1 MEMITVTKTKSK
13 PKKQTAKKSG
23 KRPEYILMDNNTKA
37 IVFGYQQRAIQR
49 MLDFDY
55 ICRRETPS
63 VVAIVNP
70 TRDGL
75 HKCFWGTKEIL
86 LPMYKTL
93 EEATKLHPEADFM
106 VNFASF
112 RSAYPTTKEALLT
125 KTIRTVAVIAEGV
138 PEQRTKELIKIA
150 KEKNKWIIGPA
161 TVGGIAAGGFRI
173 GNTAGMLDNIVAS
186 KLHRQGSVAYVSKSG
201 GLSNE
206 LNNIIA
212 MNTDGVYEGV
222 AIGGD
227 RYPGSTFIDHMM
239 RYEANPDIKMM
250 VILGEV
256 GGTDEYEVVEAMK
269 KRRIKKPV
277 VAWCIGT
284 CSKVFPAE
292 VQFGHAGA
300 RAGADMETA
309 DAKNKAL
316 KEAGAYVPNS
326 FDDFDEQIKKVYTKL
341 VKSGKHKPIPDV
353 EPPQIPL
360 DYDVALKQGVIRR
373 PAQFISTI
381 SDDRGDE
388 LRYCGIKISKI
399 FEEKWGLGGVIGL
412 LWFKKDLPM
421 WAREFLERVVLLTA
435 DHGPAVSGAHN
446 SIVAARAGKDLIS
459 ALVSG
464 LLTIGPRFG
473 GAVQGSADHF
483 TKYLY
488 AEEKPESMVKDMK
501 NKNVNI
507 QGIGHRIKSVTN
519 PDVRVTIMKDFAKKN
534 FPNTETLDYALEVE
548 KLTTAKR
555 NNLILN
561 VDGVIGVLCCDML
574 RGIGY
579 SRKEVREFVDLGVLN
594 ALFVLGRSIGFMG
607 HIMDQKRLKAGLYR
621 HPWDDIQYMM
631 PDKPQKVK

>member
-1 MEMITVTKTKSK
+1 MEAIAVAKNQSKSK
-13 PKKQTAKKSG
+13 QKKD
-23 KRPEYILMDNNTKA
+23 YIIMDKNTKA
-37 IVFGYQQRAIQR
+37 IVFGFQQRAIQR

-55 ICRRETPS
+55 ICRRAEPS
-63 VVAIVNP
+63 VVVIVNP
-70 TRDGL
+70 TRDGM

-86 LPMYKTL
+86 IPMVRTL
-93 EEATKLHPEADFM
+93 KEATKMHPEADFM

-112 RSAYPTTKEALLT
+112 RSAYPTSKEALES
-125 KTIRTVAVIAEGV
+125 KTIRSVAIIAEGV
-138 PEQRTKELIKIA
+138 PEHRTKELIKIA

-186 KLHRQGSVAYVSKSG
+186 KLHRAGSVAYVSKSG

-227 RYPGSTFIDHMM
+227 RYPGSTFIQHME

-250 VILGEV
+250 VLLGEV

-269 KRRIKKPV
+269 KGQIKKPV

-300 RAGADMETA
+300 RAGAERETA

-316 KEAGAYVPNS
+316 KEAGAVVPTS
-326 FDDFDEQIKKVYTKL
+326 FDDFDKKIKQTFDKL
-341 VKSGKHKPIPDV
+341 VKTGKHKSLPDV
-353 EPPQIPL
+353 EPPIMPL
-360 DYDVALKQGVIRR
+360 DFDVALKQGVIRK

-381 SDDRGDE
+381 SDDRGEE
-388 LRYCGIKISKI
+388 LRYCGVKISKI

-412 LWFKKDLPM
+412 LWFKKNLPP
-421 WAREFLERVVLLTA
+421 WAREFIERVVLLTA

-459 ALVSG
+459 SLVSG

-488 AEEKPESMVKDMK
+488 QGATPEFMVKDMK
-501 NKNVNI
+501 SKNVNI

-519 PDVRVTIMKDFAKKN
+519 PDVRVIIMKEYAKKN
-534 FPNTETLDYALEVE
+534 FPKTETLDYALEIE
-548 KLTTAKR
+548 KLTTSKR

-561 VDGVIGVLCCDML
+561 VDGCIGVLCCDML

-579 SRKEVREFVDLGVLN
+579 SREEVREFVGLGILN

-607 HIMDQKRLKAGLYR
+607 HIMDQKRLKSGLYR

-631 PDKPQKVK
+631 PDKPEVVK

>member
-1 MEMITVTKTKSK
+1 MTK
-13 PKKQTAKKSG
+13 KKD
-23 KRPEYILMDNNTKA
+23 YIIMDKDTKA

-55 ICRRETPS
+55 ICRRKEPS
-63 VVAIVNP
+63 VAVIVNP
-70 TRDGL
+70 TRDGM
-75 HKCFWGTKEIL
+75 HTCFWGTKEIL
-86 LPMYKTL
+86 IPMVRTIK
-93 EEATKLHPEADFM
+93 EAVKMHPEADFM

-112 RSAYPTTKEALLT
+112 RSAYQTSKEALET
-125 KTIRTVAVIAEGV
+125 KAIQSVAIIAEGV

-150 KEKNKWIIGPA
+150 QKNNKWIIGPA

-186 KLHRQGSVAYVSKSG
+186 KLHRAGSVAYVSKSG

-227 RYPGSTFIDHMM
+227 RYPGSTFIDHIM
-239 RYEANPDIKMM
+239 RYEKNPDIKMI
-250 VILGEV
+250 VLLGEV
-256 GGTDEYEVVEAMK
+256 GGTDEYVVIDAMK
-269 KRRIKKPV
+269 KGKITKPL

-300 RAGADMETA
+300 RAGADRETA
-309 DAKNKAL
+309 DAKNIAL
-316 KEAGAYVPNS
+316 KDAGAYVPKS
-326 FDDFDEQIKKVYTKL
+326 FDDFDKQIKKAYDQL
-341 VKSGKHKPIPDV
+341 IKSGKHKPIPEI
-353 EPPQIPL
+353 EPPVIPY
-360 DYDVALKQGVIRR
+360 DYAVALKQGIIRK
-373 PAQFISTI
+373 PASFISTI
-381 SDDRGDE
+381 SDDRGEE
-388 LRYCGIKISKI
+388 LRYCGVKISKI

-421 WAREFLERVVLLTA
+421 WAREFIERVILLTA

-446 SIVAARAGKDLIS
+446 SIIASRAGKDLIS
-459 ALVSG
+459 SLVSG

-483 TKYLY
+483 TQYLY
-488 AEEKPESMVKDMK
+488 AGHEPSFMLKDMK
-501 NKNVNI
+501 SKNVNI

-519 PDVRVTIMKDFAKKN
+519 PDVRVEIMVDFAKKN
-534 FPNTETLDYALEVE
+534 FPITETLDYALEVE
-548 KLTTAKR
+548 KLTTSKR

-561 VDGVIGVLCCDML
+561 VDGCIGVLSCDML
-574 RGIGY
+574 KGIGY
-579 SRKEVREFVDLGVLN
+579 SREEVREFVDLGILN
-594 ALFVLGRSIGFMG
+594 AFFVLGRSIGFMG
-607 HIMDQKRLKAGLYR
+607 HIMDQKRLKSRLYR
-621 HPWDDIQYMM
+621 HPWDDINYMM
-631 PDKPQKVK
+631 PDEPEKVR

>member
-1 MEMITVTKTKSK
+1 MEAITVTKTK
-13 PKKQTAKKSG
+13 PKKQKKD
-23 KRPEYILMDNNTKA
+23 YIIMDKNTKA

-63 VVAIVNP
+63 VQVIVNP
-70 TRDGL
+70 TRDGM
-75 HKCFWGTKEIL
+75 HTCFWGTKEIL
-86 LPMYKTL
+86 IPMVRTLP
-93 EEATKLHPEADFM
+93 EATKMHPEADFM

-112 RSAYPTTKEALLT
+112 RSAFPTSKEALLS
-125 KTIRTVAVIAEGV
+125 KTIRSVAIIAEGI
-138 PEQRTKELIKIA
+138 PERRTKELIKIA

-186 KLHRQGSVAYVSKSG
+186 KLHRAGSVAYVSKSG

-212 MNTDGVYEGV
+212 RNTDGVYEGV

-227 RYPGSTFIDHMM
+227 RYPGSTFIDHLM
-239 RYEANPDIKMM
+239 RYEANPEIKMT
-250 VILGEV
+250 VLLGEV

-269 KRRIKKPV
+269 KGRIKKPI

-300 RAGADMETA
+300 RAGTDRETA
-309 DAKNKAL
+309 DVKNKAL
-316 KEAGAYVPNS
+316 KDAGAYVPTS

-353 EPPQIPL
+353 EPPTIPL
-360 DYDVALKQGVIRR
+360 DYAVALKQGVIRK
-373 PAQFISTI
+373 PASFISTI
-381 SDDRGDE
+381 SDDRGGE
-388 LRYCGIKISKI
+388 LRYCGVKISKI
-399 FEEKWGLGGVIGL
+399 FEDKWGLGGVIGL
-412 LWFKKDLPM
+412 LWFKKNLPP
-421 WAREFLERVVLLTA
+421 WAREFIERVVLLTA

-446 SIVAARAGKDLIS
+446 SIVASRAGKDLIS
-459 ALVSG
+459 SLVSG

-488 AEEKPESMVKDMK
+488 AGEEPSFMVKDMK

-519 PDVRVTIMKDFAKKN
+519 PDVRVTIMVDFAKKN
-534 FPNTETLDYALEVE
+534 FPVTETLDYALSVE
-548 KLTTAKR
+548 KLTTSKR

-561 VDGVIGVLCCDML
+561 VDGCIGVLCCDML

-579 SRKEVREFVDLGVLN
+579 TRDEVREFVDLGILN
-594 ALFVLGRSIGFMG
+594 AFFVLGRSIGFMG
-607 HIMDQKRLKAGLYR
+607 HIMDQKRLKSRLYR

-631 PDKPQKVK
+631 PDKPEKV

>member
-1 MEMITVTKTKSK
+1 
-13 PKKQTAKKSG
+13 
-23 KRPEYILMDNNTKA
+23 MDKETKA

-63 VVAIVNP
+63 VSIIVNP
-70 TRDGL
+70 TREGT

-86 LPMYKTL
+86 IPMVKTL
-93 EEATKLHPEADFM
+93 KEATKMYPEADFM

-112 RSAYPTTKEALLT
+112 RSAYPTSKEALLT
-125 KTIRTVAVIAEGV
+125 KSIRSVAIIAEGV
-138 PEQRTKELIKIA
+138 PERRTKELIKIA

-212 MNTDGVYEGV
+212 RNTDGVYEGV

-227 RYPGSTFIDHMM
+227 RYPGSTFMDHIM
-239 RYEANPDIKMM
+239 RYEKNPDIKMI
-250 VILGEV
+250 VLLGEV
-256 GGTDEYEVVEAMK
+256 GGTDEYDVVDAVK
-269 KRRIKKPV
+269 KGKIKKPI

-300 RAGADMETA
+300 RAGTALETA
-309 DAKNKAL
+309 DAKNEAL
-316 KEAGAYVPNS
+316 KKAGVAVPKH
-326 FDDFDEQIKKVYTKL
+326 FDDFDKEIKITFDKL

-353 EPPQIPL
+353 EPPIIPL
-360 DYDVALKQGVIRR
+360 DYDVALKQGVIRK

-381 SDDRGDE
+381 SDDRGEE

-399 FEEKWGLGGVIGL
+399 FEDEYGLGGVIGL
-412 LWFKKDLPM
+412 LWFKKKLPK
-421 WAREFLERVVLLTA
+421 WAAGFLERVVLLTA

-446 SIVAARAGKDLIS
+446 SIVAARAGKDIIS
-459 ALVSG
+459 SLVSG

-488 AEEKPESMVKDMK
+488 ADKEPTFMVKDMK
-501 NKNVNI
+501 SKNINI

-519 PDVRVTIMKDFAKKN
+519 PDVRVTLMIEYAKKN
-534 FPNTETLDYALEVE
+534 FPKTETLDYALKVE
-548 KLTTAKR
+548 GFTTAKK

-561 VDGVIGVLCCDML
+561 VDGVIGVLSCDML

-579 SRKEVREFVDLGVLN
+579 TREEVREFIDLEVLN

-607 HIMDQKRLKAGLYR
+607 HIMDQKRLKSRLYR
-621 HPWDDIQYMM
+621 HPWDDINYMM
-631 PDKPQKVK
+631 PDKPEVIK

>member
-1 MEMITVTKTKSK
+1 MTKTKKPKSK
-13 PKKQTAKKSG
+13 PKKQKKD
-23 KRPEYILMDNNTKA
+23 YIIMDKNTKA
-37 IVFGYQQRAIQR
+37 IVFGFQQRAIQR

-55 ICRRETPS
+55 ICRREEPS
-63 VVAIVNP
+63 VVVIVNP
-70 TRDGL
+70 TRDGM

-86 LPMYKTL
+86 IPMVRTL
-93 EEATKLHPEADFM
+93 NEATKMHPEADFM

-112 RSAYPTTKEALLT
+112 RSAYPTSKDALLT
-125 KTIRTVAVIAEGV
+125 KTIRSVAIIAEGV
-138 PEQRTKELIKIA
+138 PERRTKDLIKIA

-212 MNTDGVYEGV
+212 INTDGVYEGV

-239 RYEANPDIKMM
+239 RYEANPDIIMM
-250 VILGEV
+250 VLLGEV
-256 GGTDEYEVVEAMK
+256 GGTDEYEVVEAIK
-269 KRRIKKPV
+269 KGRIKKPV

-284 CSKVFPAE
+284 CSKVFPSE

-300 RAGADMETA
+300 RAGADCETS
-309 DAKNKAL
+309 DVKNKAL
-316 KEAGAYVPNS
+316 KDAGAYVPNS
-326 FDDFDEQIKKVYTKL
+326 FDDFDIQIKKAYDKL

-353 EPPQIPL
+353 KPPTIPL
-360 DYDVALKQGVIRR
+360 DYAVALKQGVIRR
-373 PAQFISTI
+373 PANFISTI
-381 SDDRGDE
+381 SDDRGEE
-388 LRYCGIKISKI
+388 LRYCGVKISKI

-412 LWFKKDLPM
+412 LWFKKNLPP
-421 WAREFLERVVLLTA
+421 WAREFIERVVLLTA

-446 SIVAARAGKDLIS
+446 SIVASRAGKDLIS
-459 ALVSG
+459 SLVSG

-483 TKYLY
+483 IKYLY
-488 AEEKPESMVKDMK
+488 AGEEPSFMVKEMK
-501 NKNVNI
+501 IKNVNI

-519 PDVRVTIMKDFAKKN
+519 PDVRVTIMVDFAKKN
-534 FPNTETLDYALEVE
+534 FPVTETLDYALEVQ

-561 VDGVIGVLCCDML
+561 VDGCIGVLCCDML

-579 SRKEVREFVDLGVLN
+579 TRDQVREFVDLGILN
-594 ALFVLGRSIGFMG
+594 AFFVLGRSIGFMG
-607 HIMDQKRLKAGLYR
+607 HIMDQKRLKSRLYR
-621 HPWDDIQYMM
+621 HPWDDIEYMM
-631 PDKPQKVK
+631 PDKPEKVK

>member
-1 MEMITVTKTKSK
+1 MTKAN
-13 PKKQTAKKSG
+13 KKD
-23 KRPEYILMDNNTKA
+23 YIIMDKNTKA
-37 IVFGYQQRAIQR
+37 IVFGFQTRAIQR
-49 MLDFDY
+49 MLDFDF
-55 ICRRETPS
+55 ICKRDKPS
-63 VVAIVNP
+63 VVVIVNP
-70 TRDGL
+70 TRDGM
-75 HKCFWGTKEIL
+75 HKCFWGTRGILIPMVRTIKEAVK
-86 LPMYKTL
+86 M
-93 EEATKLHPEADFM
+93 HPEADFM

-112 RSAYPTTKEALLT
+112 RSAYATSKEALET
-125 KTIRTVAVIAEGV
+125 KTIRSVAIIAEGV
-138 PEQRTKELIKIA
+138 PEQRAKQLIKIA
-150 KEKNKWIIGPA
+150 HEKNKWIIGPA
-161 TVGGIAAGGFRI
+161 TVGGISAGGFRI

-239 RYEANPDIKMM
+239 RYEKNPDIKMM
-250 VILGEV
+250 VLLGEV
-256 GGTDEYEVVEAMK
+256 GGTDEYEVIDAMK
-269 KRRIKKPV
+269 NGKIKKPI

-300 RAGADMETA
+300 RAGADRETS
-309 DAKNKAL
+309 DVKNKAL
-316 KEAGAYVPNS
+316 KDAGAYVPNS
-326 FDDFDEQIKKVYTKL
+326 FDDFDEQIKKAFTKL
-341 VKSGKHKPIPDV
+341 VKSGKHKPIPEV
-353 EPPQIPL
+353 EPPILPL
-360 DYDVALKQGVIRR
+360 DYEVALKQGMIRR
-373 PAQFISTI
+373 SANFISTI

-388 LRYCGIKISKI
+388 LRYCGVKISKI

-421 WAREFLERVVLLTA
+421 WAREFIERVVLLTA

-446 SIVAARAGKDLIS
+446 SIVASRAGKDLIS
-459 ALVSG
+459 SLVSG

-488 AEEKPESMVKDMK
+488 AGEDPSFMVKDMK
-501 NKNVNI
+501 GKNVNI

-519 PDVRVTIMKDFAKKN
+519 PDVRVTIMIDFAKKS
-534 FPNTETLDYALEVE
+534 FPVTETLDYALSVE
-548 KLTTAKR
+548 KLTTSKR

-561 VDGVIGVLCCDML
+561 VDGCIGVLCCDML

-579 SRKEVREFVDLGVLN
+579 TRDDVREFVDLGILN
-594 ALFVLGRSIGFMG
+594 AFFVLGRSIGFMG
-607 HIMDQKRLKAGLYR
+607 HIMDQKRLKSRLYR
-621 HPWDDIQYMM
+621 HPWDDIEYMM
-631 PDKPQKVK
+631 PDKPKKIR

>member
-1 MEMITVTKTKSK
+1 VITVTKTNQISSK
-13 PKKQTAKKSG
+13 KKDF
-23 KRPEYILMDNNTKA
+23 IIMDKNTKA
-37 IVFGYQQRAIQR
+37 IVFGFQQRAIQR

-63 VVAIVNP
+63 VTIIVNP
-70 TRDGL
+70 TRDGM

-86 LPMYKTL
+86 IPMVRTIK
-93 EEATKLHPEADFM
+93 EAVKLHPEADFM

-112 RSAYPTTKEALLT
+112 RSAYPTSKEALET
-125 KTIRTVAVIAEGV
+125 KTIRSIAIIAEGI

-227 RYPGSTFIDHMM
+227 RYPGSTFIEHMM
-239 RYEANPDIKMM
+239 RYEANPEIKMM
-250 VILGEV
+250 VLLGEV
-256 GGTDEYEVVEAMK
+256 GGEDEYEVVEAMK
-269 KRRIKKPV
+269 NGKIKKPV

-300 RAGADMETA
+300 RAGADRETA

-316 KEAGAYVPNS
+316 KEAGAYVPSS
-326 FDDFDEQIKKVYTKL
+326 FDDFDKQIKKAFTTL
-341 VKSGKHKPIPDV
+341 VKSGKHKLIPDV
-353 EPPQIPL
+353 EPPVIPL
-360 DYDVALKQGVIRR
+360 DYAVALKQGIIRK
-373 PAQFISTI
+373 PASFISTI
-381 SDDRGDE
+381 SDDRGEE

-412 LWFKKDLPM
+412 LWFKKQMPP
-421 WAREFLERVVLLTA
+421 WAAEFIERVVLLTA

-459 ALVSG
+459 SLVSG

-483 TKYLY
+483 TKYLH
-488 AEEKPESMVKDMK
+488 AGEKPSFMVKDMK
-501 NKNVNI
+501 SKNVNI

-519 PDVRVTIMKDFAKKN
+519 PDVRVEIMVDFAKKN
-534 FPNTETLDYALEVE
+534 FPVTETLDYALQVE

-561 VDGVIGVLCCDML
+561 VDGCIGVLCCDML
-574 RGIGY
+574 RGLGY
-579 SRKEVREFVDLGVLN
+579 SRQEVHEFVQLGILN
-594 ALFVLGRSIGFMG
+594 AFFVLGRSIGFMG
-607 HIMDQKRLKAGLYR
+607 HVIDQKRLKSRLYR

-631 PDKPQKVK
+631 PEKPEKVK

>member
-1 MEMITVTKTKSK
+1 MEMISVTKTKSK
-13 PKKQTAKKSG
+13 PKKQTVKKSG
-23 KRPEYILMDNNTKA
+23 NRPDYILMDKNTKA

-70 TRDGL
+70 TREGL

-93 EEATKLHPEADFM
+93 EEATKLHPEANFM

-150 KEKNKWIIGPA
+150 KESNKWIIGPA

-239 RYEANPDIKMM
+239 RYEANPDITMM
-250 VILGEV
+250 VLLGEV
-256 GGTDEYEVVEAMK
+256 GGTDEYVVVEAMK
-269 KRRIKKPV
+269 KKRIKKPV

-326 FDDFDEQIKKVYTKL
+326 FDDFDEQIKKVYNKL

-353 EPPQIPL
+353 EPPKIPL

-421 WAREFLERVVLLTA
+421 WAREFLERVVQLTA

-488 AEEKPESMVKDMK
+488 AGEKPESMVKDMK

-631 PDKPQKVK
+631 PDKPQKVR

>member
-1 MEMITVTKTKSK
+1 
-13 PKKQTAKKSG
+13 
-23 KRPEYILMDNNTKA
+23 
-37 IVFGYQQRAIQR
+37 
-49 MLDFDY
+49 
-55 ICRRETPS
+55 
-63 VVAIVNP
+63 
-70 TRDGL
+70 
-75 HKCFWGTKEIL
+75 
-86 LPMYKTL
+86 
-93 EEATKLHPEADFM
+93 
-106 VNFASF
+106 
-112 RSAYPTTKEALLT
+112 
-125 KTIRTVAVIAEGV
+125 
-138 PEQRTKELIKIA
+138 
-150 KEKNKWIIGPA
+150 
-161 TVGGIAAGGFRI
+161 
-173 GNTAGMLDNIVAS
+173 MLDNIVAS
-186 KLHRQGSVAYVSKSG
+186 KLHRPGSVAYVSKSG

-212 MNTDGVYEGV
+212 RNTDGVFEGV

-227 RYPGSTFIDHMM
+227 LYPGSTFIEHLL
-239 RYEANPDIKMM
+239 RYEQNPNIKMTVM
-250 VILGEV
+250 LGEV
-256 GGTDEYEVVEAMK
+256 GGTDEYEVVKALKTK
-269 KRRIKKPV
+269 KIKKPL

-300 RAGADMETA
+300 RAGADRETA

-316 KEAGAYVPNS
+316 KEAGAIVPNS
-326 FDDFDEQIKKVYTKL
+326 FDDFDEKIKQTFDKL
-341 VKSGKHKPIPDV
+341 VKSGKHKPIPEV
-353 EPPQIPL
+353 EPPKIPV
-360 DYDVALKQGVIRR
+360 DYAVALKQGIIRR
-373 PAQFISTI
+373 PANFIATI
-381 SDDRGDE
+381 SDDRGEE
-388 LRYCGIKISKI
+388 LRYCGVKISKI

-412 LWFKKDLPM
+412 LWFKKKLPP

-459 ALVSG
+459 SLVSG

-488 AEEKPESMVKDMK
+488 AGEKPSFMVRDMK
-501 NKNVNI
+501 SKNVNI

-519 PDVRVTIMKDFAKKN
+519 PDVRVTIMKDYAKKH
-534 FPNTETLDYALEVE
+534 FPITETLDYALEVE

-561 VDGVIGVLCCDML
+561 VDGCIGVLCCDML

-579 SRKEVREFVDLGVLN
+579 SREEVREFVNLGTLN

-607 HIMDQKRLKAGLYR
+607 HIMDQKRLKSRLYR

-631 PDKPQKVK
+631 PDKPEKV

>member
-1 MEMITVTKTKSK
+1 M
-13 PKKQTAKKSG
+13 AKNKD
-23 KRPEYILMDNNTKA
+23 YIIMDKDTKA

-55 ICRRETPS
+55 ICRRKEPS
-63 VVAIVNP
+63 VAIIVNP
-70 TRDGL
+70 TRDGM
-75 HKCFWGTKEIL
+75 HTCFWGTKETLI
-86 LPMYKTL
+86 PMVRTIK
-93 EEATKLHPEADFM
+93 EAVKLHPEADFM

-112 RSAYPTTKEALLT
+112 RSAYPTTKEALET
-125 KTIRTVAVIAEGV
+125 KTIRSVAVIAEGV

-150 KEKNKWIIGPA
+150 KKNNKWIIGPA

-186 KLHRQGSVAYVSKSG
+186 KLHRAGSVAYVSKSG

-227 RYPGSTFIDHMM
+227 RYPGSTFIDHIM
-239 RYEANPDIKMM
+239 RYEKNPDIKM
-250 VILGEV
+250 VVLLGEV
-256 GGTDEYEVVEAMK
+256 GGTDEYVVIDAMK
-269 KRRIKKPV
+269 KGKITKPI

-300 RAGADMETA
+300 RAGADRETA
-309 DAKNKAL
+309 DVKNKAL
-316 KEAGAYVPNS
+316 KDAGAYVPKS
-326 FDDFDEQIKKVYTKL
+326 FDDFDKQIKKAFNEL
-341 VKSGKHKPIPDV
+341 VKSGKHKPIPEV
-353 EPPQIPL
+353 EPPTIPY
-360 DYDVALKQGVIRR
+360 DYAVALKQGIIRK
-373 PAQFISTI
+373 PASFISTI
-381 SDDRGDE
+381 SDDRGEE
-388 LRYCGIKISKI
+388 LRYCGVKISKI

-421 WAREFLERVVLLTA
+421 WAREFVERVVLLTA

-446 SIVAARAGKDLIS
+446 SIIASRAGKDLIS
-459 ALVSG
+459 SLVSG

-483 TKYLY
+483 TNYLY
-488 AEEKPESMVKDMK
+488 AGHEPGFMVKDMK
-501 NKNVNI
+501 SKNVNI

-519 PDVRVTIMKDFAKKN
+519 PDVRVEIMVDFAKKN
-534 FPNTETLDYALEVE
+534 FPITETLDYALEVE
-548 KLTTAKR
+548 KLTTSKR

-561 VDGVIGVLCCDML
+561 VDGCIGVLSCDML

-579 SRKEVREFVDLGVLN
+579 SREEV
-594 ALFVLGRSIGFMG
+594 
-607 HIMDQKRLKAGLYR
+607 
-621 HPWDDIQYMM
+621 
-631 PDKPQKVK
+631 

>member
-1 MEMITVTKTKSK
+1 MEAITVTQTKAKPKSK
-13 PKKQTAKKSG
+13 KNKSG
-23 KRPEYILMDNNTKA
+23 KRPDYLLMDKHTKA

-55 ICRRETPS
+55 ICRREEPS

-70 TRDGL
+70 TREGM

-86 LPMYKTL
+86 IPMYRTL
-93 EEATKLHPEADFM
+93 GEVTKKYPEADFM

-125 KTIRTVAVIAEGV
+125 KSIRTVAVIAEGV

-150 KEKNKWIIGPA
+150 HEKNKWIIGPA

-186 KLHRQGSVAYVSKSG
+186 KLHRAGSVAYVSKSG

-212 MNTDGVYEGV
+212 RNTDGVYEGV

-227 RYPGSTFIDHMM
+227 RYPGSTFIDHIM
-239 RYEANPDIKMM
+239 RYEKNPDIKMI
-250 VILGEV
+250 VLLGEV
-256 GGTDEYEVVEAMK
+256 GGIDEYVVVDALK
-269 KRRIKKPV
+269 KGKIKKPI

-300 RAGADMETA
+300 RAGADKETS

-316 KEAGAYVPNS
+316 KEAGAYVPKT
-326 FDDFDEQIKKVYTKL
+326 FDDFDEQIKKAFDKL
-341 VKSGKHKPIPDV
+341 VKSGKHKPIPEV
-353 EPPQIPL
+353 EPPTIPL
-360 DYDVALKQGVIRR
+360 DYAVALKQGMIRK
-373 PAQFISTI
+373 PANFISTI

-388 LRYCGIKISKI
+388 LRYCGVKISKI

-412 LWFKKDLPM
+412 LWFKKSLPP

-459 ALVSG
+459 SLVRPSRS
-464 LLTIGPRFG
+464 P
-473 GAVQGSADHF
+473 
-483 TKYLY
+483 
-488 AEEKPESMVKDMK
+488 SM
-501 NKNVNI
+501 NS
-507 QGIGHRIKSVTN
+507 KSVS
-519 PDVRVTIMKDFAKKN
+519 KSA
-534 FPNTETLDYALEVE
+534 
-548 KLTTAKR
+548 
-555 NNLILN
+555 
-561 VDGVIGVLCCDML
+561 
-574 RGIGY
+574 Y
-579 SRKEVREFVDLGVLN
+579 S
-594 ALFVLGRSIGFMG
+594 S
-607 HIMDQKRLKAGLYR
+607 
-621 HPWDDIQYMM
+621 
-631 PDKPQKVK
+631 

>member
-1 MEMITVTKTKSK
+1 MEAITMTETKQKTK
-13 PKKQTAKKSG
+13 PTKKAGKKD
-23 KRPEYILMDNNTKA
+23 YIIMDKNTKA
-37 IVFGYQQRAIQR
+37 IVFGFQQRAIQR

-55 ICRRETPS
+55 ICRREEPS
-63 VVAIVNP
+63 VVVIVNP
-70 TRDGL
+70 TRDGM

-86 LPMYKTL
+86 IPMVRTL
-93 EEATKLHPEADFM
+93 KEASKMHPETDFM

-112 RSAYPTTKEALLT
+112 RSAYPTSKEALET
-125 KTIRTVAVIAEGV
+125 KTIRTVAIIAEGV

-150 KEKNKWIIGPA
+150 NEKNKWIIGPA

-227 RYPGSTFIDHMM
+227 RYPGSTFIQHMM

-250 VILGEV
+250 VLLGEV
-256 GGTDEYEVVEAMK
+256 GGTDEYEVVEA
-269 KRRIKKPV
+269 I
-277 VAWCIGT
+277 
-284 CSKVFPAE
+284 KVFPAE

-300 RAGADMETA
+300 RAGADLETA

-316 KEAGAYVPNS
+316 KEAGAYVPTS
-326 FDDFDEQIKKVYTKL
+326 FDDFDDQIKKVYTKL

-353 EPPQIPL
+353 EPPIIPL

-373 PAQFISTI
+373 PANFISTI
-381 SDDRGDE
+381 SDDRGEE
-388 LRYCGIKISKI
+388 LRYCGVKISRI
-399 FEEKWGLGGVIGL
+399 FKDKWGLGGVIGL

-421 WAREFLERVVLLTA
+421 WAREFIERVVLLTA

-446 SIVAARAGKDLIS
+446 SIIASRAGKDLIS
-459 ALVSG
+459 SLVSG

-488 AEEKPESMVKDMK
+488 AGEEPSFMVKDMK
-501 NKNVNI
+501 SKNVNI

-519 PDVRVTIMKDFAKKN
+519 PDVRVTIMVDFAKKN
-534 FPNTETLDYALEVE
+534 FPVTETLDYALQVE
-548 KLTTAKR
+548 KLT
-555 NNLILN
+555 
-561 VDGVIGVLCCDML
+561 
-574 RGIGY
+574 
-579 SRKEVREFVDLGVLN
+579 SRKAHNSKKKQSNF
-594 ALFVLGRSIGFMG
+594 
-607 HIMDQKRLKAGLYR
+607 KC
-621 HPWDDIQYMM
+621 
-631 PDKPQKVK
+631 

>member
-1 MEMITVTKTKSK
+1 M
-13 PKKQTAKKSG
+13 AKK
-23 KRPEYILMDNNTKA
+23 PEYKLFDRSTTA

-55 ICRRETPS
+55 ICRRDTPS
-63 VVAIVNP
+63 VAAIVNP
-70 TRDGL
+70 TREGF

-86 LPMYKTL
+86 LPMYRTFK
-93 EEATKLHPEADFM
+93 EATEKHPEADVM

-112 RSAYPTTKEALLT
+112 RSAYPTSKEALLH
-125 KTIRTVAVIAEGV
+125 KNIRTIAIIAEGV

-150 KEKNKWIIGPA
+150 DEHKKWIIGPA
-161 TVGGIAAGGFRI
+161 TVGGIAAGAFRI

-186 KLHRQGSVAYVSKSG
+186 KLHRPGSVAYVSKSG

-212 MNTDGVYEGV
+212 MNSDGVYEGV

-227 RYPGSTFIDHMM
+227 RYPGSTFIQHLM
-239 RYEANPDIKMM
+239 RYEKNPDVKMM
-250 VILGEV
+250 VLLGEV
-256 GGTDEYEVVEAMK
+256 GGTDEYVVVDALQSGK
-269 KRRIKKPV
+269 IKKPL

-300 RAGADMETA
+300 RAGAERETA

-316 KEAGAYVPNS
+316 KAAGAVVPNS
-326 FDDFDEQIKKVYTKL
+326 FDDFDKKIKQTFEKL
-341 VKSGKHKPIPDV
+341 VKSGKHTPIPDV
-353 EPPQIPL
+353 EPPRIPI
-360 DYDVALKQGVIRR
+360 DYDVALKQGIIRR
-373 PAQFISTI
+373 SANFISTI
-381 SDDRGDE
+381 SDDRGEE
-388 LRYCGIKISKI
+388 LRYCGVPISKI

-412 LWFKKDLPM
+412 LWFKKDLPK
-421 WAREFLERVVLLTA
+421 WAREFLEMVVLVTA

-446 SIVAARAGKDLIS
+446 AIVTARAGKDLIS
-459 ALVSG
+459 SLVTG

-483 TKYLY
+483 TRYLY
-488 AEEKPESMVKDMK
+488 ANEKPDFMVKDMK

-519 PDVRVTIMKDFAKKN
+519 PDVRVEIMKNYAKKH

-561 VDGVIGVLCCDML
+561 VDGCIGVLCCDML
-574 RGIGY
+574 RGVGY
-579 SRKEVREFVDLGVLN
+579 SRKEVREFVDLGILN

-621 HPWDDIQYMM
+621 HPWDDINYMM
-631 PDKPQKVK
+631 PDKPEVVK

>member
-1 MEMITVTKTKSK
+1 MEAITVTKTKPK
-13 PKKQTAKKSG
+13 PKKNKKD
-23 KRPEYILMDNNTKA
+23 YIIMDKNTKA
-37 IVFGYQQRAIQR
+37 IVFGFQQRAIQR

-55 ICRRETPS
+55 ICRRDEPS
-63 VVAIVNP
+63 VTVIVNP
-70 TRDGL
+70 TRDGM

-86 LPMYKTL
+86 IPMVRTLP
-93 EEATKLHPEADFM
+93 EATKMHPEADFM

-112 RSAYPTTKEALLT
+112 RSAFPTSKEALLT
-125 KTIRTVAVIAEGV
+125 KTIHSVAIIAEGI
-138 PEQRTKELIKIA
+138 PERRTKELIKIA

-186 KLHRQGSVAYVSKSG
+186 KLHRAGSVAYVSKSG

-212 MNTDGVYEGV
+212 LNTDGVYEGV

-227 RYPGSTFIDHMM
+227 RYPGSTFIDHMI
-239 RYEANPDIKMM
+239 RYEKNPDIKMM
-250 VILGEV
+250 VLLGEV
-256 GGTDEYEVVEAMK
+256 GGGDEYEVVEAMK
-269 KRRIKKPV
+269 KGIIKKPV

-300 RAGADMETA
+300 RAGSDRETA

-316 KEAGAYVPNS
+316 KDAGAFVPTS
-326 FDDFDEQIKKVYTKL
+326 FDDFDKQISKAYTKL
-341 VKSGKHKPIPDV
+341 VKSGKHKPIPEI
-353 EPPQIPL
+353 EPPTIPL
-360 DYDVALKQGVIRR
+360 DYAVALKQGVIRK
-373 PAQFISTI
+373 PASFISTI
-381 SDDRGDE
+381 SDDRGEE
-388 LRYCGIKISKI
+388 LRYCGVKISKI

-412 LWFKKDLPM
+412 LWFKKNLPP
-421 WAREFLERVVLLTA
+421 WAREFIERVVLLTA

-446 SIVAARAGKDLIS
+446 SIIASRAGKDLIS
-459 ALVSG
+459 SLVSG

-488 AEEKPESMVKDMK
+488 SGEEPSFMVKDMK
-501 NKNVNI
+501 SKNVNI

-519 PDVRVTIMKDFAKKN
+519 PDVRVTIMVDFAKKT
-534 FPNTETLDYALEVE
+534 FPITETLDYALSVE
-548 KLTTAKR
+548 KLTTSKR

-561 VDGVIGVLCCDML
+561 VDGCIGVLCCDML

-579 SRKEVREFVDLGVLN
+579 SRDQVKEFVDLGILN
-594 ALFVLGRSIGFMG
+594 AFFVLGRSIGFMG
-607 HIMDQKRLKAGLYR
+607 HIMDQKRLKSRLYR
-621 HPWDDIQYMM
+621 HPWDDIEYMM

>member
-1 MEMITVTKTKSK
+1 MKAITVI
-13 PKKQTAKKSG
+13 KQKKSNKE
-23 KRPEYILMDNNTKA
+23 KRPEYILMDKNTKA

-55 ICRRETPS
+55 ICRHEEPS

-70 TRDGL
+70 TREGS

-86 LPMYKTL
+86 LPMYRTL
-93 EEATKLHPEADFM
+93 AEAAKKHPEADFM

-112 RSAYPTTKEALLT
+112 RSAYPTSKEALET
-125 KTIRTVAVIAEGV
+125 KTIRTVAIIAEGI
-138 PEQRTKELIKIA
+138 PERRTKELIEIA
-150 KEKNKWIIGPA
+150 NKKNKWIIGPA

-173 GNTAGMLDNIVAS
+173 GNTAGQLDNIVAS
-186 KLHRQGSVAYVSKSG
+186 KLHRPGSVAYVSKSG

-212 MNTDGVYEGV
+212 RNTDGVFEGV

-227 RYPGSTFIDHMM
+227 TYPGSTFIEHLM
-239 RYEANPDIKMM
+239 RYEKNPDIKMM
-250 VILGEV
+250 VLLGEV
-256 GGTDEYEVVEAMK
+256 GGTDEYEVVDALK
-269 KRRIKKPV
+269 KKKITKPV

-300 RAGADMETA
+300 RAGAERETA
-309 DAKNKAL
+309 DAKNEAL
-316 KEAGAYVPNS
+316 KEAGAVVPSS
-326 FDDFDEQIKKVYTKL
+326 FDDFDEKIKQTFDKL

-353 EPPQIPL
+353 EPPIIPV
-360 DYDVALKQGVIRR
+360 DYAVALKQGMIRR
-373 PAQFISTI
+373 STQFISTI
-381 SDDRGDE
+381 SDDRGEE
-388 LRYCGIKISKI
+388 LRYCGIPISKI
-399 FEEKWGLGGVIGL
+399 FEDDYGLGGVIGL
-412 LWFKKDLPM
+412 LWFKKKLPK
-421 WAREFLERVVLLTA
+421 WATKFLEMVVLVTA

-459 ALVSG
+459 SLVSG

-488 AEEKPESMVKDMK
+488 KGEEPGFMVRDMK
-501 NKNVNI
+501 SKNINI

-519 PDVRVTIMKDFAKKN
+519 PDVRVTIMKEYAKKH
-534 FPNTETLDYALEVE
+534 FPNTETLDYALSVE
-548 KLTTAKR
+548 KLTTSKR

-561 VDGVIGVLCCDML
+561 VDGCIGVLCCDML
-574 RGIGY
+574 RSIGY
-579 SRKEVREFVDLGVLN
+579 SREEVREFVNLGSLN

-607 HIMDQKRLKAGLYR
+607 HIMDQKRLKSRLYR
-621 HPWDDIQYMM
+621 HPWDDITYMM
-631 PDKPQKVK
+631 PDKPEVVK